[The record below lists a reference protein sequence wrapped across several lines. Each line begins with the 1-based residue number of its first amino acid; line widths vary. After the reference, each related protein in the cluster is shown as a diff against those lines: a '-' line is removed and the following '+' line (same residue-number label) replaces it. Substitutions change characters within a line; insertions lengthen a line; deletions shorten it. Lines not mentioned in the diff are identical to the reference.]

1 MRGKI
6 RAKVLIY
13 VKLIFLIAG
22 GGECTGRLQNCYMD
36 AGIDPTGGINP
47 NITWYFDDLPSDI
60 DKNKALIISQRISW
74 IMSYKNVFTS
84 SLNQCIFY

>member
-47 NITWYFDDLPSDI
+47 NITWYFDDIPSDR
-60 DKNKALIISQRISW
+60 LIRIRHLLLVKEFHGLCHIKMFSQAA
-74 IMSYKNVFTS
+74 
-84 SLNQCIFY
+84 

>member
-22 GGECTGRLQNCYMD
+22 GGECTGHLQNCYMD
-36 AGIDPTGGINP
+36 AGIDPTGGNNP
-47 NITWYFDDLPSDI
+47 NITWYFDDLPSDR
-60 DKNKALIISQRISW
+60 LIRIRHLLLVKEFHGLCHIKMFSQAA
-74 IMSYKNVFTS
+74 
-84 SLNQCIFY
+84 